1 MSLHVTVVETVVS
14 VSNVFSSL
22 NQSVVFSPLLL
33 PSSHFSPQFKR
44 KSTEGVSYFLFAL
57 VILGNTTYGLSV
69 LLKNP
74 DEGQGETSYMVHH
87 LPWLIGSLGTL
98 SLDLIVSFEEKI
110 TNMAAAACR
119 HRASGL
125 SLIPRTCYILGSA
138 ELKEDTSSDGF

>member
-1 MSLHVTVVETVVS
+1 M
-14 VSNVFSSL
+14 SSL
-22 NQSVVFSPLLL
+22 L
-33 PSSHFSPQFKR
+33 SPQFKR

-74 DEGQGETSYMVHH
+74 DAGQGESSYMIHH

-98 SLDLIVSFEEKI
+98 SLDLLVSFKEKKHGR
-110 TNMAAAACR
+110 CCW
-119 HRASGL
+119 ASGF

-138 ELKEDTSSDGF
+138 ELVKRTHHQMGLGLVTACVETQYVVSKVQTLMGKLPFPKKKPV